1 MPDRSRPNSASL
13 ALTLLASLSIS
24 AHAAP
29 LVPDPAALLLPAPA
43 VRLERDETAPTL
55 LIVTDTRQTSAA
67 VARRYGVPAQDVD
80 LLPTTERGVRVRRV
94 TLAPQQSA
102 AVPVRPA
109 SVIDY
114 TVRPGET
121 LDLVARRHRLTLIE
135 LLGANLERESL
146 DDLKAGEIV
155 RVPTAETGVLV
166 RIKPGQT
173 ALSLIAGYGADL
185 QATAQA
191 NSVLPTELRVGDEV
205 LLPGILAEDFHEQLV
220 ERREN
225 EEKAE
230 AEARILAQY
239 TRFTQW
245 KKDRERA
252 RLQERYAKQAKYE
265 AYLAFK
271 QSQERARLEQRY
283 ANQAKYEA
291 YLAWKTSPE
300 RQSIIAAYQRQV
312 QFEAAQ
318 AARRARER
326 EAQQQAAANRAAA
339 ITTATSSNIGR
350 DANRVTAGG
359 GLSWPMRSYRLTSR
373 YAERDI
379 PFHQQ
384 VFHGGIDL
392 AAPTGTPIYAAA
404 SGSVTQSGYG
414 AYGLNV
420 FTDNGNS
427 TLVYGHMSRTAVS
440 AGQTVSRGQ
449 LIGYVGCS
457 GICTGPHLHFEIRL
471 GGQTVDPLALLP

>member
-1 MPDRSRPNSASL
+1 MGRRLSPDRSLLVPDRSRPVSPSRLLIRNAL
-13 ALTLLASLSIS
+13 TLTLLASLPS
-24 AHAAP
+24 AADALP
-29 LVPDPAALLLPAPA
+29 LLPDPTALLQPVPA
-43 VRLERDETAPTL
+43 VSLKRDSAAPTL
-55 LIVTDTRQTSAA
+55 LIVTDARQTSAA
-67 VARRYGVPAQDVD
+67 VARRYGVPAEAVD
-80 LLPTTERGVRVRRV
+80 LLPAREPGVRVRRIKLNSEQV
-94 TLAPQQSA
+94 A
-102 AVPVRPA
+102 AAPVRPT
-109 SVIDY
+109 SVIDH
-114 TVRPGET
+114 TVRPGES
-121 LDLVARRHRLTLIE
+121 LDLIARRFRLTLVE
-135 LLGANLERESL
+135 LLSANLERERL
-146 DDLKAGEIV
+146 DDLRAGETV
-155 RVPTAETGVLV
+155 RIPTAETGVLV

-191 NSVLPTELRVGDEV
+191 NGVLPTELGVGDEL
-205 LLPGILAEDFHEQLV
+205 LLPGILAQNFHEQLV

-230 AEARILAQY
+230 ADARILAQY

-252 RLQERYAKQAKYE
+252 RLEEK
-265 AYLAFK
+265 
-271 QSQERARLEQRY
+271 Y

-300 RQSIIAAYQRQV
+300 RQRQIAAYQRQV

-318 AARRARER
+318 AARRTRER
-326 EAQQQAAANRAAA
+326 EAQQQAATERAAA
-339 ITTATSSNIGR
+339 TTTAASSNVGR
-350 DANRVTAGG
+350 DVPGNRVTAGG
-359 GLSWPMRSYRLTSR
+359 GLAWPMRSYRLTSR

-392 AAPTGTPIYAAA
+392 AAPTGTPIYAA
-404 SGSVTQSGYG
+404 SGGSVTQSGYG
-414 AYGLNV
+414 DYGLNV
-420 FTDNGNS
+420 FTASGNS

-449 LIGYVGCS
+449 LLGYVGCS

>member
-1 MPDRSRPNSASL
+1 MPDCFRPFPASRARLLNALS
-13 ALTLLASLSIS
+13 LTLLAATWSSP

-29 LVPDPAALLLPAPA
+29 LLPDPAALLQPAPA
-43 VRLERDETAPTL
+43 VRLERVSAAPTV

-67 VARRYGVPAQDVD
+67 VARRYGVPADAVD
-80 LLPTTERGVRVRRV
+80 LLPTKEPGVRVRRV
-94 TLAPQQSA
+94 KLPAEDSA

-121 LDLVARRHRLTLIE
+121 LDSVARRHRLSLVE

-146 DDLKAGEIV
+146 DDLKVGETV
-155 RVPTAETGVLV
+155 RIPTAQTGVLV

-191 NSVLPTELRVGDEV
+191 NGVLPTELGVEDEL
-205 LLPGILAEDFHEQLV
+205 LLPGILAESFHEQLV

-230 AEARILAQY
+230 ADARILAQY

-252 RLQERYAKQAKYE
+252 SLEAKYAQQAKYE
-265 AYLAFK
+265 AF
-271 QSQERARLEQRY
+271 
-283 ANQAKYEA
+283 
-291 YLAWKTSPE
+291 LAWKTSPE
-300 RQSIIAAYQRQV
+300 RQRTIAAYQRQV
-312 QFEAAQ
+312 QYEAAE
-318 AARRARER
+318 AARRTRER
-326 EAQQQAAANRAAA
+326 EAQREAAANRAAA
-339 ITTATSSNIGR
+339 TTAVSSSNIGR
-350 DANRVTAGG
+350 DVPGTRVTAGG
-359 GLSWPMRSYRLTSR
+359 GLAWPMRSYRITSR
-373 YAERDI
+373 YGERDI
-379 PFHQQ
+379 AFHRQ
-384 VFHGGIDL
+384 VFHGGVDL
-392 AAPTGTPIYAAA
+392 AAPAGTPIYAAS
-404 SGSVTQSGYG
+404 SGTVTQSGYG
-414 AYGLNV
+414 DYGLNV
-420 FTDNGNS
+420 FTNSGNS

-440 AGQTVSRGQ
+440 AGQPVSRGQ

>member
-1 MPDRSRPNSASL
+1 VPQRSHPLPSSRAPCLSAF
-13 ALTLLASLSIS
+13 ALTLLASLSGP
-24 AHAAP
+24 ADA
-29 LVPDPAALLLPAPA
+29 LTLLPDPAALLQPAPA
-43 VRLERDETAPTL
+43 VHLTRDPAAPTL
-55 LIVTDTRQTSAA
+55 LIVTDARQTSAA
-67 VARRYGVPAQDVD
+67 VARRYGVPADAVD
-80 LLPTTERGVRVRRV
+80 LLPATEPGVRVRRV
-94 TLAPQQSA
+94 KLPAEDSA
-102 AVPVRPA
+102 ATPVRPA

-121 LDLVARRHRLTLIE
+121 LDSVARRHRLSLVE

-146 DDLKAGEIV
+146 DDLKAGETV
-155 RVPTAETGVLV
+155 RIPTAETGVLV

-191 NSVLPTELRVGDEV
+191 NGVLPTELGVGDEL
-205 LLPGILAEDFHEQLV
+205 LLPGILAESFHEQLV

-230 AEARILAQY
+230 ADARILAQY

-252 RLQERYAKQAKYE
+252 RLEAKY
-265 AYLAFK
+265 A
-271 QSQERARLEQRY
+271 Q
-283 ANQAKYEA
+283 QAKYEA

-300 RQSIIAAYQRQV
+300 RQRIVAAYQRQV
-312 QFEAAQ
+312 QYEAAE
-318 AARRARER
+318 AARRTRER
-326 EAQQQAAANRAAA
+326 DAQREAAANRAAA
-339 ITTATSSNIGR
+339 TTAAASSNVGR
-350 DANRVTAGG
+350 ETAPANRTTAGG
-359 GLSWPMRSYRLTSR
+359 GLAWPMHSYRITSR

-379 PFHQQ
+379 AFHQQ
-384 VFHGGIDL
+384 VFHGGVDL
-392 AAPTGTPIYAAA
+392 AAPAGTPIYAA
-404 SGSVTQSGYG
+404 SGGTVTQSGYG
-414 AYGLNV
+414 DYGLNV
-420 FTDNGNS
+420 FTASGNS
-427 TLVYGHMSRTAVS
+427 TLVYGHMSRTAIL

>member
-1 MPDRSRPNSASL
+1 MPQRSHPLPSSRAPCLSAF
-13 ALTLLASLSIS
+13 ALTLLASLSGL
-24 AHAAP
+24 ADA
-29 LVPDPAALLLPAPA
+29 LTLLPDPATLLQPAPA
-43 VRLERDETAPTL
+43 VHLTRDPAAPTL
-55 LIVTDTRQTSAA
+55 LIVTDARQTSAA
-67 VARRYGVPAQDVD
+67 LAQRYGVPTDAVD
-80 LLPTTERGVRVRRV
+80 LLPTTQAGVRVRRV
-94 TLAPQQSA
+94 KLPAEASA

-121 LDLVARRHRLTLIE
+121 LDSVARRHRLTLVE

-146 DDLKAGEIV
+146 DDLKVGETV
-155 RVPTAETGVLV
+155 RIPTAETGVLV

-185 QATAQA
+185 FTTAQA
-191 NSVLPTELRVGDEV
+191 NGVFPTELKVGDEL
-205 LLPGILAEDFHEQLV
+205 LLPGILAESFHEQLV

-225 EEKAE
+225 EEQAE

-252 RLQERYAKQAKYE
+252 RLEAKY
-265 AYLAFK
+265 A
-271 QSQERARLEQRY
+271 Q
-283 ANQAKYEA
+283 QAKYEA

-300 RQSIIAAYQRQV
+300 RQRIIAAYQRQV
-312 QFEAAQ
+312 QFEAAA
-318 AARRARER
+318 AARRTRER
-326 EAQQQAAANRAAA
+326 EAQQQTQQRAATNRAAA
-339 ITTATSSNIGR
+339 TTAAASSNVGR
-350 DANRVTAGG
+350 ETAPANRTTAGG
-359 GLSWPMRSYRLTSR
+359 GLAWPMRSYRITSR

-379 PFHQQ
+379 AFHRQ
-384 VFHGGIDL
+384 VFHGGVDL
-392 AAPTGTPIYAAA
+392 AAPAGTPIYAA
-404 SGSVTQSGYG
+404 SGGTVTQSGYG
-414 AYGLNV
+414 DYGLNV
-420 FTDNGNS
+420 FTASGNS

-440 AGQTVSRGQ
+440 AGQTVTRGQ

-471 GGQTVDPLALLP
+471 GGQTIDPLALLP

>member
-1 MPDRSRPNSASL
+1 MLSALS
-13 ALTLLASLSIS
+13 LTLLAWLPG
-24 AHAAP
+24 AADAQP
-29 LVPDPAALLLPAPA
+29 LLRDPAALLVPPPA
-43 VRLERDETAPTL
+43 VSLKRASAAPTL
-55 LIVTDTRQTSAA
+55 LIVTDARQTSAA
-67 VARRYGVPAQDVD
+67 VARRYGVPAEAVD
-80 LLPTTERGVRVRRV
+80 LLPTPEPGVRVRRV
-94 TLAPQQSA
+94 KLPAEQAA
-102 AVPVRPA
+102 AVPVRPE

-121 LDLVARRHRLTLIE
+121 LDLVARRHRLTLTE
-135 LLGANLERESL
+135 LLGVNLERESL
-146 DDLKAGEIV
+146 DDLKSGETV
-155 RVPTAETGVLV
+155 RIPTAETGVLV

-191 NSVLPTELRVGDEV
+191 NGVLPTELGVGDEL

-225 EEKAE
+225 EEKAD

-252 RLQERYAKQAKYE
+252 RLEEKYAK
-265 AYLAFK
+265 
-271 QSQERARLEQRY
+271 
-283 ANQAKYEA
+283 QAKYEA

-300 RQSIIAAYQRQV
+300 RQRRIAAYQRQV
-312 QFEAAQ
+312 QFEAAE
-318 AARRARER
+318 AARRTRER
-326 EAQQQAAANRAAA
+326 ADQLQASQQQTAANRAAA
-339 ITTATSSNIGR
+339 TTAASSSNIGR
-350 DANRVTAGG
+350 GEVVGRVTAGG
-359 GLSWPMRSYRLTSR
+359 GLGWPMRSYRITSR

-404 SGSVTQSGYG
+404 GGTVTQSGYG

-420 FTDNGNS
+420 FTASGNA
-427 TLVYGHMSRTAVS
+427 TLVYGHMSRTAVA

>member
-1 MPDRSRPNSASL
+1 MPDRFRPFPASL
-13 ALTLLASLSIS
+13 ALTLLASVVGT

-29 LVPDPAALLLPAPA
+29 LLPDAAALLSPAPA
-43 VRLERDETAPTL
+43 VRLERDTAAPTL
-55 LIVTDTRQTSAA
+55 LIVTDARQTSAA
-67 VARRYGVPAQDVD
+67 VARRYGVSAEAVD
-80 LLPTTERGVRVRRV
+80 LLPTTQAGVRVRRV
-94 TLAPQQSA
+94 KLTLEESTAS
-102 AVPVRPA
+102 PVRPA
-109 SVIDY
+109 SVIDH

-121 LDLVARRHRLTLIE
+121 LDLIARRHRLTLVE

-146 DDLKAGEIV
+146 DDLKAGETV
-155 RVPTAETGVLV
+155 RIPTAETGVLV

-191 NSVLPTELRVGDEV
+191 NGVLPTELKVGDEL
-205 LLPGILAEDFHEQLV
+205 LLPGILAEHFHEQLV

-225 EEKAE
+225 EEQAE

-252 RLQERYAKQAKYE
+252 RLQEKYAK
-265 AYLAFK
+265 
-271 QSQERARLEQRY
+271 
-283 ANQAKYEA
+283 QAKYEA

-300 RQSIIAAYQRQV
+300 RVRLIAAYQRQV
-312 QFEAAQ
+312 QFEAAE

-326 EAQQQAAANRAAA
+326 EAQQQAAAT
-339 ITTATSSNIGR
+339 TTAASSNIGR
-350 DANRVTAGG
+350 DLPTNRVTAGG

-404 SGSVTQSGYG
+404 SGTVTQSGYG

-420 FTDNGNS
+420 FTNSGNS

-440 AGQTVSRGQ
+440 AGQSVSRGQ